1 MAYSAVA
8 MPSSLDAKRRG
19 AAGSTD
25 GSPERASITL
35 VHKARRVVLVGL
47 LMVVLL

>member
-8 MPSSLDAKRRG
+8 MPSSLGARRRK
-19 AAGSTD
+19 ATGSTD
-25 GSPERASITL
+25 MSPERASITL
-35 VHKARRVVLVGL
+35 VRKARKVVLVGL